1 MHLNEQRSLLSLQ
14 FRESIL
20 AVSTALNAGYSVE
33 NAFIEAYHDM
43 RKMYGDDAP
52 ITKEYQ
58 RIVLRLRDNEQIEDI
73 VRDFGRRSGIEDIND
88 FAGVFESA
96 KRIGG
101 DMTAIIKKA
110 SSGISEKI
118 DVKREIETSMSS
130 RKLELKIMTAV
141 PFCILL
147 YLQITS
153 SDFISVLYHNPTG
166 QIIMTAALVLYL
178 LGIITAEKIINIE
191 V

>member
-1 MHLNEQRSLLSLQ
+1 
-14 FRESIL
+14 
-20 AVSTALNAGYSVE
+20 
-33 NAFIEAYHDM
+33 
-43 RKMYGDDAP
+43 
-52 ITKEYQ
+52 
-58 RIVLRLRDNEQIEDI
+58 
-73 VRDFGRRSGIEDIND
+73 
-88 FAGVFESA
+88 
-96 KRIGG
+96 
-101 DMTAIIKKA
+101 
-110 SSGISEKI
+110 
-118 DVKREIETSMSS
+118 MSS